1 LIQFALIRFTLIQF
15 ALIRFELINFRLFFV
30 LLPLVSPLA
39 IASAQDWQIRLVKD
53 GITVQS
59 RLPENAKYQEF
70 RADTEIDATI
80 AHAIALLSDN
90 EACSEWLYRCKE
102 SRLLKEI
109 SPTERIFYQV
119 SSLPFPAKSREAIFH
134 AKIRYNSDKSALIEM
149 TAATSELSETKHLRI
164 KDAIGTYTLEPLP
177 NNRTKITWQLY
188 VDPGGA
194 LPAWLV
200 NAMLTDLPFKSL
212 QAFRLLVLR
221 PPYSQ
226 AEFVYDGDGQPI
238 DIVFTKP

>member
-1 LIQFALIRFTLIQF
+1 LIQFALIRLVFISMS
-15 ALIRFELINFRLFFV
+15 
-30 LLPLVSPLA
+30 LVSPLA
-39 IASAQDWQIRLVKD
+39 MASAQDWETRKVED

-80 AHAIALLSDN
+80 AQAIALLSDN
-90 EACSEWLYRCKE
+90 EACPEWLYRCKE
-102 SRLLKEI
+102 SRLIKEI

-119 SSLPFPAKSREAIFH
+119 SSLPFPAKSREAVFH
-134 AKIRYNSDKSALIEM
+134 AKIRYNTDHSALIEM
-149 TAATSELSETKHLRI
+149 TAATSELAQTKHLRI
-164 KDAIGTYTLEPLP
+164 AEAIGTYILEPLP
-177 NNRTKITWQLY
+177 NNRTRITWQLY

-212 QAFRLLVLR
+212 QAFRILVRR

-238 DIVFTKP
+238 DIVFTRP